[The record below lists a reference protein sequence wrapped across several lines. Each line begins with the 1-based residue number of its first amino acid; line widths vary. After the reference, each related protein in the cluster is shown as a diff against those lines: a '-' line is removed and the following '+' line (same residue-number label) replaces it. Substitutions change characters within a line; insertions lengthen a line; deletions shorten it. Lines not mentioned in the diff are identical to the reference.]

1 MGSLIDTSIFI
12 EAERGRLDLDSHIEE
27 RIDDEFFMS
36 VITASELLHGVY
48 RATATYRSTRLVTI
62 ERWIERFALAE
73 IDLSTAREHARI
85 HAQLRSAGNMIGPH
99 DLWLAATCLTLSLK
113 MVTAN
118 AREFAHVPNLVVD
131 NWSTL

>member
-12 EAERGRLDLDSHIEE
+12 EAERGRLDLDSHVED
-27 RIDDEFFMS
+27 RTDDEFFMS

-48 RATATYRSTRLVTI
+48 RATTSYRSKRLAAI

-73 IDLSTAREHARI
+73 IDLSIAREHARI
-85 HAQLRSAGNMIGPH
+85 HALLRSAGNMIGPH
-99 DLWLAATCLTLSLK
+99 DLWLAATCLALNLK

-118 AREFAHVPNLVVD
+118 AREFSHVPNLVVD
-131 NWSTL
+131 NWST